1 MNSIYEYVKQAS
13 NFHFQRAVNEYLSN
27 KIDSS
32 YTKRLEIVDNVQ
44 FDINIEEDVKQYLD
58 NFDEDSFNDDI
69 KIVLTRMRIAYLK
82 LLKKVKVAVKIKGAW
97 MPKTGNT
104 KVMSIYLSLNSDEF
118 YERWIL
124 EKNKWRIFGDSRPV
138 IKNYVNKIDLLPI
151 IQRAIENYEK

>member
-1 MNSIYEYVKQAS
+1 MKAILEYVKQAS
-13 NFHFQRAVNEYLSN
+13 NFHFQHAVNEYLSN

-104 KVMSIYLSLNSDEF
+104 KIITIYLCLNNTDEF

-124 EKNKWRIFGDSRPV
+124 
-138 IKNYVNKIDLLPI
+138 
-151 IQRAIENYEK
+151 